1 MNPEIFSLIFF
12 WFVRQ
17 IKSVL
22 FWLYLWQLKEYRI
35 DRFLVHFQTEKG
47 RKIFLNFIFF
57 FKIVLLFLLIS
68 SFYFL
73 SFFFFL
79 TYLLTLFYFSESLK
93 SFLDFFLK
101 KAKIPVFTKKIL
113 FLFLINISF
122 FTFLLFLTLSFKPYL
137 PILLLTFDIF
147 SSLIVSLILLF
158 FQPFVFIWKICLFN
172 KAKQKREKFKDLIVV
187 AIVGSYGKTST
198 KEFLAKILEKKF
210 KVLKTEKNQNNEVSI
225 SKCILE
231 KLNKDH
237 QVFVCEI
244 GAYRKGEIKRV
255 VEIIKPKIGI
265 VTGVNEQHLALF
277 GSMENLISAEGGKEL
292 VERLPGDGI
301 LILNGENEILRNLY
315 QNEKIEKKFI
325 GLNNPHF
332 DLFAKDILIKKEKIQ
347 FLALDKEGN
356 FGKFELNLIGH
367 QNIINILLA
376 ACAAKILSKM
386 RLNEIA
392 LFSKEIK
399 QEQSG
404 VKLISTKYGFFIID
418 ASYSTNPDAVLTHLE
433 YLKVWE
439 KKKVIVMPCLIELG
453 RAGKEIHLKIG
464 EKIREICD
472 LAIITAFDYFRELK
486 GNEKK
491 IIFLED
497 SEKIIQKLREFLKE
511 GDVVLFEGRVDKRI
525 IEFFKE
531 NG

>member
-1 MNPEIFSLIFF
+1 METLTLSFF
-12 WFVRQ
+12 WLIRQ
-17 IKSVL
+17 TKSIL

-35 DRFLVHFQTEKG
+35 DRFSAHFQTEKG
-47 RKIFLNFIFF
+47 RRIFLNFFF
-57 FKIVLLFLLIS
+57 FLKIFLLLLFLVFPYLSLLVFLLIF
-68 SFYFL
+68 FYFL
-73 SFFFFL
+73 
-79 TYLLTLFYFSESLK
+79 EALK
-93 SFLDFFLK
+93 SVFDFLFK
-101 KAKIPVFTKKIL
+101 RAKTPVFTKKIL
-113 FLFLINISF
+113 FLFSIIFS
-122 FTFLLFLTLSFKPYL
+122 TFLFLSFLSLNAKPYF

-147 SSLIVSLILLF
+147 TPLIVSLISLL
-158 FQPFVFIWKICLFN
+158 FQPFVFFWKIYLFN
-172 KAKQKREKFKDLIVV
+172 KAAKKREKFKDLTVV

-198 KEFLAKILEKKF
+198 KEFLATILEKKF

-237 QVFVCEI
+237 QIFVCEI

-255 VEIIKPKIGI
+255 AKIAKPKIGI
-265 VTGVNEQHLALF
+265 ITGVNEQHLALF

-292 VERLPGDGI
+292 VESLSENGI

-315 QNEKIEKKFI
+315 QNEKIEKKIVGF
-325 GLNNPHF
+325 NNPKF
-332 DLFAKDILIKKEKIQ
+332 DLFARDILVEKEKIQ
-347 FLALDKEGN
+347 FLALDKEGDS
-356 FGKFELNLIGH
+356 GKFELNLIGH

-386 RLNEIA
+386 SLKEIA
-392 LFSKEIK
+392 LFAKGIR

-433 YLKVWE
+433 YLKVWGR
-439 KKKVIVMPCLIELG
+439 KKIIVMPCLIELG
-453 RAGKEIHLKIG
+453 KAAREIHLRIG

-472 LAIITAFDYFRELK
+472 LAIITTFDYFKELK
-486 GNEKK
+486 GDKEK

-497 SEKIIQKLREFLKE
+497 SEKIIQKLKEFCKE

-525 IEFFKE
+525 IEFFKK
-531 NG
+531 NA

>member
-1 MNPEIFSLIFF
+1 MNFENLSLIFL
-12 WFVRQ
+12 WYIRQ
-17 IKSVL
+17 IKSIL

-47 RKIFLNFIFF
+47 KRIFLNPIFFSKIFL
-57 FKIVLLFLLIS
+57 LFL
-68 SFYFL
+68 FFL
-73 SFFFFL
+73 SKDLSFLILFLFFL
-79 TYLLTLFYFSESLK
+79 YLFEVLK
-93 SFLDFFLK
+93 TIFDFLLK
-101 KAKIPVFTKKIL
+101 RARVPVFTKKIL
-113 FLFLINISF
+113 
-122 FTFLLFLTLSFKPYL
+122 LLFLLNLFIFTFFSFLTLKTKQYL
-137 PILLLTFDIF
+137 PIFLLSFDIF
-147 SSLIVSLILLF
+147 TPLFVFLISF
-158 FQPFVFIWKICLFN
+158 SFQPFVFFWKIYLFN
-172 KAKQKREKFKDLIVV
+172 KAAKKREKFKNLTVV

-198 KEFLAKILEKKF
+198 KEFLATILEKKF

-225 SKCILE
+225 SKCVLE

-237 QVFVCEI
+237 QIFVCEI

-255 VEIIKPKIGI
+255 AKIVKPKIGI
-265 VTGVNEQHLALF
+265 ITGVNEQHLALF

-292 VERLPGDGI
+292 VESLPENGI

-315 QNEKIEKKFI
+315 QNEKIEKKI
-325 GLNNPHF
+325 VGLNNSQF
-332 DLFAKDILIKKEKIQ
+332 DLFAKDILVEKEKIQ
-347 FLALDKEGN
+347 FLALDKEGDS
-356 FGKFELNLIGH
+356 GKFELNLIGH

-386 RLNEIA
+386 SLKEIA
-392 LFSKEIK
+392 LFAKGIK

-439 KKKVIVMPCLIELG
+439 RKKIIVMPCLIELG
-453 RAGKEIHLKIG
+453 KAAREIHLRIG

-472 LAIITAFDYFRELK
+472 LAIITTFDYFKELK
-486 GNEKK
+486 GDKEK

-497 SEKIIQKLREFLKE
+497 SEKIIQKLKEFCKE
-511 GDVVLFEGRVDKRI
+511 GDVILFEGRVDKRI
-525 IEFFKE
+525 IEFFKK
-531 NG
+531 ND